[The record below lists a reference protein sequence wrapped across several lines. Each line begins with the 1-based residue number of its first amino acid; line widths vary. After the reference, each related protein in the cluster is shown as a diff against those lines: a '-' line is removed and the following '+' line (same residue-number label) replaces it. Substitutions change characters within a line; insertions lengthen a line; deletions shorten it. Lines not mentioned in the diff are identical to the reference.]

1 MQVATV
7 VKNGKVVHPS
17 GVVEGGWLGIEGEK
31 IVAQGSGEC
40 PLEGARTIDARGNY
54 VLPGFIDPHV
64 HMDWPIHSFE
74 DGCRFTSNAVASGVT
89 CVLHFML
96 EPESLTGGIEKHK
109 AVFEANSFI
118 DGSFHAAIFSMDQVK
133 EIPKAAEAGVTSFK
147 FLVPYRGAEAVP
159 PLVGIDDGV
168 LFMGMREIGRLS
180 PKAIAM
186 FHCENIE
193 LFFKLKEE
201 ILETGQGDKIHWHD
215 TRPNYNEAESMY
227 RIINFAKETH
237 PTCYV
242 VHMTIREGVD
252 ITKKAWDLG
261 VNMHSET
268 CPQYLTRTRF
278 NVDRILGKVN
288 PPLRAEEDNDALW
301 DGIRQGVINYV
312 GTDHAPCTKALK
324 EEFWSAVVGMAG
336 IETFLPVMVS
346 EGVNGGRISWSRL
359 VEICSANTAK
369 LFGLEGKGLLSTGF
383 DADIVI
389 VDADKE
395 VTVTN
400 DILHHIAD
408 FTPFEGMTLKGW
420 PTLTMVRG
428 EVVFEDGKITGK
440 PGTGKFLSRSL

>member
-17 GVVEGGWLGIEGEK
+17 GVVENGWLGIEGEK

-40 PLEGARTIDARGNY
+40 PLEGARTIDAKGNY

-159 PLVGIDDGV
+159 PLLGIDDGV

-201 ILETGQGDKIHWHD
+201 ILETGQGDKVHWHD

-288 PPLRAEEDNDALW
+288 PPLRAEEDNEALW
-301 DGIRQGVINYV
+301 EGIRQGVINYV
-312 GTDHAPCTKALK
+312 GTDHAPCVKSLK

-440 PGTGKFLSRSL
+440 PGTGRFLSRSL